1 MRKITAKD
9 KNNILKFHELFPR
22 KIGVRVQRS
31 EDGGFFAEIL
41 AFDGKLCTE
50 AQTFSELIEMVNDA
64 VVTYLEIPKK
74 YISFMPSYIPPL
86 KVAQEFG
93 IFPAFKK
100 AKEITLPLAIPAV

>member
-1 MRKITAKD
+1 MKTLTTKD
-9 KNNILKFHELFPR
+9 KNNIRKFHGLFPR
-22 KIGVRVQRS
+22 EIGVLVQRS

-50 AQTFSELIEMVNDA
+50 AQIFSELIEMVNDA
-64 VVTYLEIPKK
+64 VTTYLEIPKK

-93 IFPAFKK
+93 IFPAVKK
-100 AKEITLPLAIPAV
+100 AKEITLPLALPIS